1 MESQVV
7 GSVPEALGRLSPERR
22 RLNELVN
29 VSVAD
34 AAPLVV
40 PETLAENTDAS
51 LERAA
56 RWMQKSPKDMNR
68 LRRRMGMAGYRSYEA
83 ALAYSILELVLPVIG
98 FVAVIYFVGVSG
110 GLAFAMLAAAVGYF
124 GPSLWLSRRIEA
136 RKRKIRNG
144 LPDALDLFI
153 VCVESGS
160 SLDQAISKA
169 GEEFALAHP
178 ALAEELRVL
187 ATEIRAGKPRLDAF
201 RDFGERTKVDDVRAL
216 VAMLV
221 LGLEW
226 RFAVPA
232 SNIGAIQIA
241 LKTGEVPLYKYQ
253 RLFGF
258 GQKTGIELAG
268 ESGGN
273 LRDVKQWMATSIGSL
288 AMGHEVSVTS
298 LQLAVA
304 GAVPGKVGAQP
315 AI

>member
-1 MESQVV
+1 MPLDVLVTLVAVFV
-7 GSVPEALGRLSPERR
+7 GVALVAGTMASFALGRLSPERR
-22 RLNELVN
+22 RLNELVS
-29 VSVAD
+29 VGVAD

-56 RWMQKSPKDMNR
+56 RWMQKSPKEMNR
-68 LRRRMGMAGYRSYEA
+68 LRRRMAMAGYRSYEG

-124 GPSLWLSRRIEA
+124 APSLWLSRRIEA

-221 LGLEW
+221 QTD
-226 RFAVPA
+226 RF
-232 SNIGAIQIA
+232 G
-241 LKTGEVPLYKYQ
+241 
-253 RLFGF
+253 
-258 GQKTGIELAG
+258 
-268 ESGGN
+268 
-273 LRDVKQWMATSIGSL
+273 TSIAQALRTHAETSRTKRRQRAEERAAKLGVKL
-288 AMGHEVSVTS
+288 VFPLVLCLFPAFYVVTI
-298 LQLAVA
+298 
-304 GAVPGKVGAQP
+304 GP
-315 AI
+315 AIVQFLRVFVQGTAGK